1 MTRQEQQIIEK
12 IAKDEL
18 LIDTL
23 ETRYSDSL
31 DFHDCCVASI
41 KDALTA
47 AFEAGRK
54 AGRKAGKAASKKD
67 DKAFYK
73 WDDINEAMMATGHSP
88 ARILR
93 FLFKLNEIRKG
104 A

>member
-1 MTRQEQQIIEK
+1 MTKREQKIIEK

-23 ETRYSDSL
+23 ETQFSDSL

-41 KDALTA
+41 KDALIA

-54 AGRKAGKAASKKD
+54 AGARKQ
-67 DKAFYK
+67 
-73 WDDINEAMMATGHSP
+73 
-88 ARILR
+88 
-93 FLFKLNEIRKG
+93 
-104 A
+104 

>member
-1 MTRQEQQIIEK
+1 MTKREQQIIEK

-23 ETRYSDSL
+23 ETQFSDSL

-41 KDALTA
+41 KDALIA

-54 AGRKAGKAASKKD
+54 AGKAAADKKQD
-67 DKAFYK
+67 NIYE
-73 WDDINEAMMATGHSP
+73 WDDINKAMMATGHSP

>member
-1 MTRQEQQIIEK
+1 MTKREQQIIEK

-54 AGRKAGKAASKKD
+54 AGKAAADKKQD
-67 DKAFYK
+67 NIYE
-73 WDDINEAMMATGHSP
+73 WDDINKAMMATGHSP